1 LTGARITLIM
11 RSSLINTSLL
21 AAFLIFSLLLS
32 ISPVMA
38 SEPSVIISEFKVTPS
53 VLLPGEQ
60 GIVSVTVKNT
70 AEKAS
75 FSQSYTS
82 GTAGSNSQTTTT
94 VDINAPID
102 SVTMVGNGIEV
113 VGGAYNRVG
122 ALGPGQSIPLTF
134 LIRAPDQ
141 PGVYFPE
148 VWVRVSEATSLKF
161 PIPVNVNSE
170 VQIQKRPQITVEKQ
184 MPASVIPGNDFNA
197 TVVLANDGQL
207 SASNLKVIVNSSSPS
222 ITSKTPGTYHIE
234 KLGPGEQKTFNMEFS
249 SDKKSTQGINPI
261 NLVIDYQNPDGTFQR
276 QVETLG
282 VRVRGQAQLDI
293 SQITTDPDRISKGDQ
308 FTLYIRIENT
318 GTDDAKSV
326 NAKIDIPLSGTKE
339 AFVGKIE
346 PNNDAPAPFN
356 LLADRSGNIP
366 YTLTIQYEDEYGPRQ
381 EQQSLH
387 LNVYSTDSTPLI
399 IGMVILIIL
408 AGGFAYWFFV
418 FRKKGTSNA

>member
-1 LTGARITLIM
+1 M

-21 AAFLIFSLLLS
+21 TALLIFFLLLS

-38 SEPSVIISEFKVTPS
+38 SEPSVIISEYKVTPS

-60 GIVSVTVKNT
+60 GIISVTVKNT
-70 AEKAS
+70 ADQAT

-82 GTAGSNSQTTTT
+82 GTAGSNSATTTT
-94 VDINAPID
+94 VDINAPIE
-102 SVTMVGNGIEV
+102 SVTMVGNGLEV
-113 VGGAYNRVG
+113 LGGAYNRVG
-122 ALGPGQSIPLTF
+122 ELGPGQSIPLTF

-141 PGVYFPE
+141 AGVYFPE
-148 VWVRVSEATSLKF
+148 VWVRVSDATSLKF

-184 MPASVIPGNDFNA
+184 LPASVIPGNDFNA

-207 SASNLKVIVNSSSPS
+207 SASNIQVIVNSSTPS

-234 KLGPGEQKTFNMEFS
+234 KLGPGEQKTLNMEFS
-249 SDKKSTQGINPI
+249 TDKKSTLGLRPV
-261 NLVIDYQNPDGTFQR
+261 NLVVDYQNPDGTFQR

-282 VRVRGQAQLDI
+282 VNVRGQAQLDI
-293 SQITTDPDRISKGDQ
+293 SQITTDPVRINKGDQ
-308 FTLYIRIENT
+308 FTLLIRIENT

-326 NAKIDIPLSGTKE
+326 DAKIDIPLPGTKE

-356 LLADRSGNIP
+356 LQADRAGDIP
-366 YTLTIQYEDEYGPRQ
+366 YTLTIQYEDDYGSRQ

-387 LNVYSTDSTPLI
+387 LNVYNKDSTP
-399 IGMVILIIL
+399 VILGIIILVIL
-408 AGGFAYWFFV
+408 AGGFAYWFFI
-418 FRKKGTSNA
+418 FRKKETANV

>member
-1 LTGARITLIM
+1 M

-21 AAFLIFSLLLS
+21 TALLLFFLLLS

-38 SEPSVIISEFKVTPS
+38 SEPSVIISEYKVTPS

-70 AEKAS
+70 AEKAT

-82 GTAGSNSQTTTT
+82 GTAGSNSATTTT

-113 VGGAYNRVG
+113 LGGAYNRVG
-122 ALGPGQSIPLTF
+122 ELGPGQSIPLTF

-141 PGVYFPE
+141 AGVYFPE
-148 VWVRVSEATSLKF
+148 VWVRVSDATSLKF

-184 MPASVIPGNDFNA
+184 LPASVIPGNDFNA
-197 TVVLANDGQL
+197 TVVLANDGLL
-207 SASNLKVIVNSSSPS
+207 SASNIQVIVNSSTPS

-234 KLGPGEQKTFNMEFS
+234 KLGPGEQKTLNMEFS
-249 SDKKSTQGINPI
+249 TDKKSTLGLRPI
-261 NLVIDYQNPDGTFQR
+261 NLVVDYQNPDGTFQR

-282 VRVRGQAQLDI
+282 INVRGQAQLDI
-293 SQITTDPDRISKGDQ
+293 SQITTDPVRINKGDQ
-308 FTLYIRIENT
+308 FTLLIRIENT

-326 NAKIDIPLSGTKE
+326 DAKIDVPLPGTKE

-356 LLADRSGNIP
+356 LQADRAGDIP
-366 YTLTIQYEDEYGPRQ
+366 YTLTIQYEDDYGSRQ

-387 LNVYSTDSTPLI
+387 LNVYNKDSTP
-399 IGMVILIIL
+399 VILGIIILVIL

-418 FRKKGTSNA
+418 FRKKETTNV

>member
-1 LTGARITLIM
+1 MILIM
-11 RSSLINTSLL
+11 RTTRYTYILLIALL
-21 AAFLIFSLLLS
+21 FFSLLLS

-38 SEPSVIISEFKVTPS
+38 SEPSVIISEYKVAPS

-70 AEKAS
+70 AERAS

-82 GTAGSNSQTTTT
+82 GIAGSNSQTTTT

-113 VGGAYNRVG
+113 IGGAYNRVG

-148 VWVRVSEATSLKF
+148 VWIRVSDATSLKF

-170 VQIQKRPQITVEKQ
+170 VQIQKRPQITVNKQ
-184 MPASVIPGNDFNA
+184 LPPSVIPGNDFNA
-197 TVVLANDGQL
+197 TVVLSNDGQL
-207 SASNLKVIVNSSSPS
+207 SASNIQVTVNTSTPS

-234 KLGPGEQKTFNMEFS
+234 KLGQGEQKTIEMDFS
-249 SDKKSTQGINPI
+249 TDKKTTQGINPI

-282 VRVRGQAQLDI
+282 VRVRGQAQIDI
-293 SQITTDPDRISKGDQ
+293 SQITTDPARISKGDQ
-308 FTLYIRIENT
+308 FTLFIRIENT

-339 AFVGKIE
+339 AFIGKIE

-356 LLADRSGNIP
+356 LLADRSGDIP
-366 YTLTIQYEDEYGPRQ
+366 YTLTIQYEDDYGPRQ
-381 EQQSLH
+381 EQQLLH
-387 LNVYSTDSTPLI
+387 LNVYTKDSTPLI
-399 IGMVILIIL
+399 IGIVILIIL

-418 FRKKGTSNA
+418 FRKKGTGNV

>member
-1 LTGARITLIM
+1 MILIM
-11 RSSLINTSLL
+11 RPTPFTHIILIAL
-21 AAFLIFSLLLS
+21 LIFFLLLN
-32 ISPVMA
+32 ISPVFA
-38 SEPSVIISEFKVTPS
+38 SEPSVIVSDYKVTPS

-70 AEKAS
+70 AGQATI
-75 FSQSYTS
+75 SQSYSS
-82 GTAGSNSQTTTT
+82 GTGGNSATTTT
-94 VDINAPID
+94 NVDINAPID
-102 SVTMVGNGIEV
+102 SVIMVGNGVDVIS
-113 VGGAYNRVG
+113 GAYNRVG

-148 VWVRVSEATSLKF
+148 VWIRVSDATSLKF

-170 VQIQKRPQITVEKQ
+170 VQIQKRPQITVNKQ
-184 MPASVIPGNDFNA
+184 LPPSVIPGNDFNA
-197 TVVLANDGQL
+197 TVVLSNDGQL
-207 SASNLKVIVNSSSPS
+207 SASNIQVTVNTSSPS

-234 KLGPGEQKTFNMEFS
+234 KLGQGEQKTIDMDFS
-249 SDKKSTQGINPI
+249 TDKKTTQGINPV
-261 NLVIDYQNPDGTFQR
+261 NLIIDYQNPDGTFQR

-293 SQITTDPDRISKGDQ
+293 SQITTDPARISKGDQ

-356 LLADRSGNIP
+356 LLADRSGDIP

>member
-1 LTGARITLIM
+1 M

-21 AAFLIFSLLLS
+21 TALLIFFLLLS

-38 SEPSVIISEFKVTPS
+38 SEPSVIISEYKVTPS

-70 AEKAS
+70 AEKAT

-82 GTAGSNSQTTTT
+82 GTAGSNSATTTT

-113 VGGAYNRVG
+113 LGGAYNRVG

-141 PGVYFPE
+141 AGVYFPE
-148 VWVRVSEATSLKF
+148 VWVRVSDATSLKF

-184 MPASVIPGNDFNA
+184 LPASVIPGNDFNA

-207 SASNLKVIVNSSSPS
+207 SASNIQVIVNSSTPS

-234 KLGPGEQKTFNMEFS
+234 KLGPGEQKTLNMEFS
-249 SDKKSTQGINPI
+249 TDKKSTLGIRPV
-261 NLVIDYQNPDGTFQR
+261 NLVVDYQNPDGTFQR

-282 VRVRGQAQLDI
+282 VNVRGQAQLDI
-293 SQITTDPDRISKGDQ
+293 SQITTDPVRINKGDQ
-308 FTLYIRIENT
+308 FTLLIRIENT

-326 NAKIDIPLSGTKE
+326 DAKIDIPLPGTKE

-356 LLADRSGNIP
+356 LQADRSGDIP
-366 YTLTIQYEDEYGPRQ
+366 YTLTIQYEDDYGSRQ

-387 LNVYSTDSTPLI
+387 LNVYNKDSTPVI
-399 IGMVILIIL
+399 IGIIILVIL

-418 FRKKGTSNA
+418 FRKKETANV

>member
-1 LTGARITLIM
+1 M
-11 RSSLINTSLL
+11 RLFLINTRLL
-21 AAFLIFSLLLS
+21 AALLIISLLLS

-38 SEPSVIISEFKVTPS
+38 SEPSVIISEYKVTPS

-134 LIRAPDQ
+134 LIMAPDQ

-184 MPASVIPGNDFNA
+184 MPASVIPGKDFNA

-207 SASNLKVIVNSSSPS
+207 SASNIQIIVNSSSPS

-234 KLGPGEQKTFNMEFS
+234 KLGPGEQKTLNMEFS
-249 SDKKSTQGINPI
+249 SDKKSIQGINPI

-293 SQITTDPDRISKGDQ
+293 SQITTDPARINKGDQ
-308 FTLYIRIENT
+308 FTLFIRIENT

-326 NAKIDIPLSGTKE
+326 DATIDMPLSGTKE

-356 LLADRSGNIP
+356 LLADRSGDIP
-366 YTLTIQYEDEYGPRQ
+366 YTLTIQYEDDYGPRQ
-381 EQQSLH
+381 EQQLLH
-387 LNVYSTDSTPLI
+387 LNVYNKDSTPLI
-399 IGMVILIIL
+399 IGAIILIIL

-418 FRKKGTSNA
+418 FRKKGTTNV

>member
-1 LTGARITLIM
+1 M

-21 AAFLIFSLLLS
+21 AALLIFSLLLC

-38 SEPSVIISEFKVTPS
+38 SEPSVIISEYKVTPS

-60 GIVSVTVKNT
+60 GIISVMVKNT

-134 LIRAPDQ
+134 LIMAPDQ

-207 SASNLKVIVNSSSPS
+207 SASNIKVIVNSSTPS

-293 SQITTDPDRISKGDQ
+293 SQITTDPSRVQKGDQ
-308 FTLYIRIENT
+308 FTLFIRVENT

-346 PNNDAPAPFN
+346 PNNDAAAPFN
-356 LLADRSGNIP
+356 LKADQAGNLP

-381 EQQSLH
+381 EQQDLQ
-387 LNVYSTDSTPLI
+387 LNVYDTNNSSMI
-399 IGMVILIIL
+399 IGVIILLIL
-408 AGGFAYWFFV
+408 AGGFAYWYFV
-418 FRKKGTSNA
+418 FRKPGTGNV

>member
-1 LTGARITLIM
+1 M
-11 RSSLINTSLL
+11 RSSLINTRLL
-21 AAFLIFSLLLS
+21 TGLLIFSLLLS

-38 SEPSVIISEFKVTPS
+38 SEPSVIISEYKVTPS
-53 VLLPGEQ
+53 VLLSGEQ

-113 VGGAYNRVG
+113 IGGAYNRVG

-170 VQIQKRPQITVEKQ
+170 VQIQKRPQITVEKK
-184 MPASVIPGNDFNA
+184 MPPSVIPGKDFNA
-197 TVVLANDGQL
+197 TVVLANNGQL
-207 SASNLKVIVNSSSPS
+207 SASNIQVIVNSSSPS

-234 KLGPGEQKTFNMEFS
+234 KLGPGEQKTLNMEFS
-249 SDKKSTQGINPI
+249 SDKKSSQGINPI

-293 SQITTDPDRISKGDQ
+293 SQITTDPARINKGDQ
-308 FTLYIRIENT
+308 FTLFIRIENT

-326 NAKIDIPLSGTKE
+326 DATIDMPLSGTKA

-356 LLADRSGNIP
+356 LLADRSGDIP
-366 YTLTIQYEDEYGPRQ
+366 YTLTIQYEDDYGPRQ
-381 EQQSLH
+381 EQQLLH
-387 LNVYSTDSTPLI
+387 LNVYNKDNTPLI
-399 IGMVILIIL
+399 IGAIILIIL

-418 FRKKGTSNA
+418 FRKKGTTNV

>member
-1 LTGARITLIM
+1 M
-11 RSSLINTSLL
+11 RSSLINTIFLTAL
-21 AAFLIFSLLLS
+21 LIFFLVLS
-32 ISPVMA
+32 ISPVVA

-75 FSQSYTS
+75 LSQSYTS
-82 GTAGSNSQTTTT
+82 GIAGSNSQTTTT

-134 LIRAPDQ
+134 LIMAPDQ

-170 VQIQKRPQITVEKQ
+170 VQIQKRPQITVNKQ
-184 MPASVIPGNDFNA
+184 LPTSVIPGSDFNT
-197 TVVLANDGQL
+197 TVVFSNDGQL
-207 SASNLKVIVNSSSPS
+207 SASNIQITVNTSTPS
-222 ITSKTPGTYHIE
+222 ITAKTPGTYHIE
-234 KLGPGEQKTFNMEFS
+234 KLGQGEQKTINMDFLT
-249 SDKKSTQGINPI
+249 DKKTTQGINPI
-261 NLVIDYQNPDGTFQR
+261 NLIIDYQNPDGSFQR
-276 QVETLG
+276 QFETLG

-293 SQITTDPDRISKGDQ
+293 SQITTDPSRVQKGDQ
-308 FTLYIRIENT
+308 FTLFIRVENT

-346 PNNDAPAPFN
+346 PNNDAAAPFN
-356 LLADRSGNIP
+356 LKADQAGNLP

-381 EQQSLH
+381 EQQDLH
-387 LNVYSTDSTPLI
+387 LNIYDTNNTSMI
-399 IGMVILIIL
+399 IGVIILLIL
-408 AGGFAYWFFV
+408 AGGFAYWYFV
-418 FRKKGTSNA
+418 FRKPGTGNV

>member
-1 LTGARITLIM
+1 
-11 RSSLINTSLL
+11 
-21 AAFLIFSLLLS
+21 
-32 ISPVMA
+32 MA
-38 SEPSVIISEFKVTPS
+38 SEPSVIISEYKVTPS

-60 GIVSVTVKNT
+60 GIISVTVKNT
-70 AEKAS
+70 AEKAT

-82 GTAGSNSQTTTT
+82 GTAGSNSATTTT

-102 SVTMVGNGIEV
+102 SVTMVGNGMEV
-113 VGGAYNRVG
+113 LGGAYNRVG
-122 ALGPGQSIPLTF
+122 ELGPGQSIPLTF

-141 PGVYFPE
+141 AGVYFPE
-148 VWVRVSEATSLKF
+148 VWVRVSDATSLKF

-184 MPASVIPGNDFNA
+184 LPASVIPGNDFNA

-207 SASNLKVIVNSSSPS
+207 SASNIQVIVNSSTPS

-234 KLGPGEQKTFNMEFS
+234 KLGPGEQKTLNMEFS
-249 SDKKSTQGINPI
+249 TDKKSTLGLRPV
-261 NLVIDYQNPDGTFQR
+261 NLVVDYQNPDGTFQR

-282 VRVRGQAQLDI
+282 VNVRGQAQLDI
-293 SQITTDPDRISKGDQ
+293 SQITTDPVRINKGDQ
-308 FTLYIRIENT
+308 FTLLIRIENT

-326 NAKIDIPLSGTKE
+326 DAKIDIPLPGTKE
-339 AFVGKIE
+339 DFVGKIE

-356 LLADRSGNIP
+356 LQADRAGDIP
-366 YTLTIQYEDEYGPRQ
+366 YTLTIQYEDDYGSRQ

-387 LNVYSTDSTPLI
+387 LNVYNKDSTP
-399 IGMVILIIL
+399 VILGIIILVIL

-418 FRKKGTSNA
+418 FRKKDTTNV

>member
-1 LTGARITLIM
+1 M
-11 RSSLINTSLL
+11 RSSPISIRLLTALLI
-21 AAFLIFSLLLS
+21 IFLLLN

-38 SEPSVIISEFKVTPS
+38 SEPSVIISEYKVTPS

-70 AEKAS
+70 AEKAT

-82 GTAGSNSQTTTT
+82 GNAGSNSATTTT

-113 VGGAYNRVG
+113 IGGAYNRVG

-148 VWVRVSEATSLKF
+148 VWVRVSDATSLKF

-184 MPASVIPGNDFNA
+184 MPTSVIPGKDFNA

-207 SASNLKVIVNSSSPS
+207 SASNIQVIVNSSTTS

-234 KLGPGEQKTFNMEFS
+234 KLGPGEQKALNMEFS
-249 SDKKSTQGINPI
+249 TDKKSTLGIRPI
-261 NLVIDYQNPDGTFQR
+261 NLIIDYQNPDGTFQR

-282 VRVRGQAQLDI
+282 VNVRGQAQLDI
-293 SQITTDPDRISKGDQ
+293 SQITTDPARINKGDQ
-308 FTLYIRIENT
+308 FTLFIRIENT

-326 NAKIDIPLSGTKE
+326 DARIDIPLPGTKE

-346 PNNDAPAPFN
+346 PNNDAPAPFS
-356 LLADRSGNIP
+356 LQADRSGDIP
-366 YTLTIQYEDEYGPRQ
+366 YTLTIQYEDDYGPRQ

-387 LNVYSTDSTPLI
+387 LNVYNKDSTPLI
-399 IGMVILIIL
+399 IGVIILVIL

-418 FRKKGTSNA
+418 FRKKGTINV

>member
-1 LTGARITLIM
+1 M

-21 AAFLIFSLLLS
+21 TALLLFFLLLS

-38 SEPSVIISEFKVTPS
+38 SEPSVIISEYKVTPS

-70 AEKAS
+70 AEKAT

-82 GTAGSNSQTTTT
+82 GTAGSNSATTTT

-113 VGGAYNRVG
+113 LGGAYNRVG
-122 ALGPGQSIPLTF
+122 ELGPGQSIPLTF

-141 PGVYFPE
+141 AGVYFPE
-148 VWVRVSEATSLKF
+148 VWVRVSDATSLKF
-161 PIPVNVNSE
+161 PIPINVNSE

-184 MPASVIPGNDFNA
+184 LPASVIPGNDFNA
-197 TVVLANDGQL
+197 TVVLANDGLL
-207 SASNLKVIVNSSSPS
+207 SASNIQVIVNSSTPS

-234 KLGPGEQKTFNMEFS
+234 KLGPGEQKTLNMEFS
-249 SDKKSTQGINPI
+249 TDKKSTLGLRPV
-261 NLVIDYQNPDGTFQR
+261 NLVVDYQNPDGTFQR

-282 VRVRGQAQLDI
+282 INVRGQAQLDI
-293 SQITTDPDRISKGDQ
+293 SQITTDPVRINKGDQ
-308 FTLYIRIENT
+308 FTLLIRIENT

-326 NAKIDIPLSGTKE
+326 DAKIDVPLPGTKE

-356 LLADRSGNIP
+356 LQADRAGDIP
-366 YTLTIQYEDEYGPRQ
+366 YTLTIQYEDDYGSRQ

-387 LNVYSTDSTPLI
+387 LNVYNKDNTPVILGI
-399 IGMVILIIL
+399 IILIIL

-418 FRKKGTSNA
+418 FRKKETTNV